1 MNTFIIITNETGTYE
16 QQVDGDKYF
25 KLVTDTKVRATI
37 KPNKELSRVYNEDC
51 EALLVFDCHAF
62 VGENKEEVTCHLTR
76 ERYWDEG
83 EDFDL
88 DYELECEMKDFQSGE
103 IDINDPRDKQGR
115 KYKEQ
120 IIEHSTLIKQ
130 VCIGEPRLMKPTVK
144 YFE

>member
-16 QQVDGDKYF
+16 QQVDSDKYWA
-25 KLVTDTKVRATI
+25 LLADTKVRATV

-62 VGENKEEVTCHLTR
+62 VGPENEEVTCHLTR

-88 DYELECEMKDFQSGE
+88 DYELECEMKDLQSGE
-103 IDINDPRDKQGR
+103 IDINDPQDKQGR
-115 KYKEQ
+115 KYKKQ
-120 IIEHSTLIKQ
+120 IIEHSTLLKQ
-130 VCIGEPRLMKPTVK
+130 VCIGEPRLIKPTVK

>member
-16 QQVDGDKYF
+16 QQVSDKYF
-25 KLVTDTKVRATI
+25 ELVTDTKVRATI

-51 EALLVFDCHAF
+51 EATLVFDCHAF

-76 ERYWDEG
+76 ERYWEEG

-88 DYELECEMKDFQSGE
+88 DYELECEMKDLQSGE

-115 KYKEQ
+115 KYKAQ